1 MTQVQELLRQYSDE
15 IRSQVIREP
24 IIVVGLPRSGTS
36 AITNLLAQHDKL
48 QYVLHSAELTQLIGV
63 ALWL

>member
-24 IIVVGLPRSGTS
+24 IIVVGVPRSGTS

-48 QYVLHSAELTQLIGV
+48 QYVLHFTAQR
-63 ALWL
+63 